1 MALHMGL
8 LGWFNMVV
16 GSEQLAAIFDDRE
29 SNYYKTPLTGVV
41 LGCSLLP
48 ACSLRDG
55 EEHTR
60 KRRLVLAHTRK
71 RRPSSSSVVL
81 LLYVYDIASG
91 V

>member
-29 SNYYKTPLTGVV
+29 SIYCKTPLTGVV

-48 ACSLRDG
+48 ACSLLTARST
-55 EEHTR
+55 HVSAA
-60 KRRLVLAHTRK
+60 L
-71 RRPSSSSVVL
+71 S
-81 LLYVYDIASG
+81 
-91 V
+91 